1 MTIRVIY
8 TELALQVSSLHYA
21 YTWYPLQIC
30 SIGLGF
36 GVIYEMFKIVLQPY
50 DAFARIWRVLFFV
63 TSFALFAFAVFWVI
77 SGTGS
82 HADRLTQSMSLLQRS
97 LRFIQ
102 VGLLL
107 LLFALSGALGLT
119 WRSYSFGLALGYGT
133 FAIVDLVLWAVRL
146 QYGDEFWKTQ
156 SALGTVAYNMMILI
170 WTWYFLQP
178 QKVALPI
185 RVIPYND
192 IAKWNEKL
200 EELLRRKAA

>member
-1 MTIRVIY
+1 MHIALQEYFFGIIPAALQALIAVVIIRRQLFRTFPIFTRYTIYQVVTIGVIY

-133 FAIVDLVLWAVRL
+133 FAIV
-146 QYGDEFWKTQ
+146 Q
-156 SALGTVAYNMMILI
+156 
-170 WTWYFLQP
+170 
-178 QKVALPI
+178 I
-185 RVIPYND
+185 RS
-192 IAKWNEKL
+192 
-200 EELLRRKAA
+200 

>member
-1 MTIRVIY
+1 
-8 TELALQVSSLHYA
+8 
-21 YTWYPLQIC
+21 
-30 SIGLGF
+30 
-36 GVIYEMFKIVLQPY
+36 
-50 DAFARIWRVLFFV
+50 
-63 TSFALFAFAVFWVI
+63 
-77 SGTGS
+77 
-82 HADRLTQSMSLLQRS
+82 MSLLQRS

-146 QYGDEFWKTQ
+146 QYGDEFWKMQ
-156 SALGTVAYNMMILI
+156 SGLGTVAYNMMILI

-185 RVIPYND
+185 RVIPYSD

-200 EELLRRKAA
+200 EELLKRKAA